1 MNYPTKNTG
10 NASRPGKR
18 EAFKQG
24 KEERSA
30 LADSVYA
37 AFERR
42 KPVSPKHDPTLESV
56 EEYVK
61 AKKFKR

>member
-10 NASRPGKR
+10 NIGKPGKR
-18 EAFKQG
+18 AAFKEG
-24 KEERSA
+24 KAERA
-30 LADSVYA
+30 TLANSVNA

-42 KPVSPKHDPTLESV
+42 KPVSPKHDATLESV